1 MISNTRNGETL
12 HWSLEE
18 EKEHSMKDEK
28 KMLMFN
34 MERSD
39 YFSHSPQI
47 YLLKMVNSLSVCLM
61 SSR

>member
-1 MISNTRNGETL
+1 MISTTRNGETL

-28 KMLMFN
+28 KILMFN

-47 YLLKMVNSLSVCLM
+47 
-61 SSR
+61 